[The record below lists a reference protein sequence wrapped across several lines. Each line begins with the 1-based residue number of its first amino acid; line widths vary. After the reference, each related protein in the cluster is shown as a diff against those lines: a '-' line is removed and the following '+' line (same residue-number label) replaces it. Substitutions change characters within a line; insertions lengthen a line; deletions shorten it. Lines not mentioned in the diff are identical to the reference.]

1 MKLAAIDIGSNSI
14 HLVIAQAT
22 PGQHLEI
29 IEREKEMVRLGAGTL
44 RLHRLAKETID
55 RAIVVLRRYKQL
67 AESNGVDR
75 TIAIATAAVR
85 EAHNADEFIDRVRK
99 EVGLHVH
106 PLPGVEE
113 ARLIALAVSE
123 VTDFDDRRALIIDIG
138 GGSTEFIITGGKEA
152 DLLLSIRLGAVRL
165 TEKFV
170 STDPISER
178 ERDRLIANIRADLTR
193 AVWEIKKT
201 GYDFVLGTSGTV
213 VNLVNAVARAES
225 ALNDDGIWVESFNET
240 ITLDQLREMN
250 RTLARMTV
258 SERKRVPG
266 LEKRRADIIV
276 AGGLL
281 LETILSEVGASTITS
296 CDWSLR
302 EGAILDYLNKHP
314 EIEYEEDA
322 ELTEIAAQDQDE
334 HQLLA
339 ESDRSLDV
347 RTRSVLSVARRYD
360 YDPSHSHYVARIAL
374 RIFDRT
380 RRLHGMGE
388 QERKLLEYAAI
399 LHDIGYHIAHNNHHR
414 HSLYLIKN
422 SEMPG
427 FSGTEI
433 SIMSAIA
440 RYHRGSM
447 PGRGRDAI
455 ARREHEDF
463 RALDRPS
470 QKAVMKLASI
480 LRIADGLDRSY
491 KQKVE
496 DVDCSVSMSGVTFF
510 LRCSE
515 DCDLELWSAERKAEW
530 FKQIFKVPVR
540 FIRERPPQTE
550 QKSNVLTLQAENA

>member
-1 MKLAAIDIGSNSI
+1 MKLSAIDIGSNSI

-44 RLHRLAKETID
+44 RLHRLSKETID
-55 RAIVVLRRYKQL
+55 RAVVTLRRYKEL
-67 AESNGVDR
+67 SESNHVDR
-75 TIAIATAAVR
+75 MLATATAAVR
-85 EAHNADEFIDRVRK
+85 EAHNSDEFIDRVRK

-106 PLPGVEE
+106 VLPGVEE

-123 VTDFDDRRALIIDIG
+123 VTDFESKRALIVDIG
-138 GGSTEFIITGGKEA
+138 GGSTDFIITGGKEP

-178 ERDRLIANIRADLTR
+178 EREKLVTNIRADLTR
-193 AVWEIKKT
+193 AVWEIKRT
-201 GYDFVLGTSGTV
+201 GFDFVLGTSGTV
-213 VNLVNAVARAES
+213 VNLVSAVARAE
-225 ALNDDGIWVESFNET
+225 LGRDDEGMLVEPFNQT
-240 ITLDQLREMN
+240 ISLDQLREMN
-250 RTLARMTV
+250 EMLARMPLG
-258 SERKRVPG
+258 ERKKVPG

-281 LETILSEVGASTITS
+281 LESVLLEVGASTITS

-302 EGAILDYLNKHP
+302 EGVILDFLYKHP
-314 EIEYEEDA
+314 EAVNDANSSAEMTTAEPEYP
-322 ELTEIAAQDQDE
+322 
-334 HQLLA
+334 LLPDP
-339 ESDRSLDV
+339 DRALDV

-360 YDPSHSHYVARIAL
+360 YDPSHSHFVARVATQ
-374 RIFDRT
+374 IFDRT
-380 RRLHGMGE
+380 KPLHGMGD

-433 SIMSAIA
+433 GVMAGIA

-455 ARREHEDF
+455 ARREHEDY
-463 RALDRPS
+463 RALDRQS
-470 QKAVMKLASI
+470 KKAVLKLAAI

-491 KQKVE
+491 KQRIE
-496 DVDCSVSMSGVTFF
+496 NVDCTLSDSGVTF
-510 LRCSE
+510 LVTSNE
-515 DCDLELWSAERKAEW
+515 PCDLEIWSADRKAEW
-530 FKQIFKVPVR
+530 FRQLFEVPVK
-540 FIRERPPQTE
+540 FVGKHSAQEASSAAISAVPHL
-550 QKSNVLTLQAENA
+550 S